1 MSTQDSINLRTA
13 AELATLSEQVSALEL
28 IQRAH
33 GHKIEGIMENL
44 TALVHEMKLIRIVLW
59 AILAV
64 LSTQIP
70 FIEKLASR
78 LI

>member
-1 MSTQDSINLRTA
+1 MDTQDSINLHVTTR
-13 AELATLSEQVSALEL
+13 LATLSEQVDALKL
-28 IQRAH
+28 TQRAH
-33 GHKIEGIMENL
+33 GNKIEALMENL